1 MRKLKFDENRARH
14 ETPASLCAELVVHCA
29 RNDAYRGA
37 LCPPLAE
44 AAGPARAGGGDE
56 GADAVLDV
64 LARSAVLGGGAMEAL
79 YPTDLDSFY
88 SEEAGW
94 TRLGG
99 L

>member
-1 MRKLKFDENRARH
+1 MVRAPSSVATPLKLLDLPQSTVRSRPTAM
-14 ETPASLCAELVVHCA
+14 
-29 RNDAYRGA
+29 A
-37 LCPPLAE
+37 LCMMLA
-44 AAGPARAGGGDE
+44 APSFAGAGTEQREVAD
-56 GADAVLDV
+56 GAGAVLDV
-64 LARSAVLGGGAMEAL
+64 LERSAVLGSGAQEVL